1 MKYVLVD
8 KRMRNIELETLKK
21 LGYEVILVPK
31 CKNTYEEIS
40 SHVDIFAVDILGNKI
55 LEPSLYNYLKEN
67 YNEVFEE
74 KSEKKNE
81 NKNIICGENYVGK
94 KYPLDVAYNVCVI
107 GKNVVHNFKYTDKK
121 IAQIIEKE
129 KLNKIQISQGYSNCS
144 IAVISE
150 NSVIVEDE
158 KLAEVLKE
166 NNVEVLKIEK
176 EKNIHLL
183 DKENKYSKMQG
194 FIGGTMAR
202 LGNNI
207 VVFGDISK
215 FKENKKIKEY
225 ILKYNL
231 NIIDFK
237 SLDLIDYGGVVEI

>member
-1 MKYVLVD
+1 MKYLLVD
-8 KRMRNIELETLKK
+8 SRMRNIEIETLKK

-40 SHVDIFAVDILGNKI
+40 SHVDIFVVAILGNKI

-67 YNEVFEE
+67 YTKVFEE
-74 KSEKKNE
+74 KSENKNR
-81 NKNIICGENYVGK
+81 NIICGESCVEK
-94 KYPLDVAYNVCVI
+94 KYPLDVQYNVCTI

-129 KLNKIQISQGYSNCS
+129 NLNKIQISQGYSNCS

-158 KLAEVLKE
+158 KIAKVLKE

-183 DKENKYSKMQG
+183 DEENRYSKMRG

-215 FKENKKIKEY
+215 FKEDKKITEY
-225 ILKYNL
+225 ILKHNL

-237 SLDLIDYGGVVEI
+237 GLDLIDYGGVVEI